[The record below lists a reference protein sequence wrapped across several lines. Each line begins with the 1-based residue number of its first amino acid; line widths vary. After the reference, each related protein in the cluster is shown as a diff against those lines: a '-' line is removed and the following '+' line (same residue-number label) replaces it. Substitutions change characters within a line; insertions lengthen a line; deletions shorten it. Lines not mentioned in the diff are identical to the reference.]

1 MDLDL
6 SGFITILFSEKKL
19 IALLISDERILI
31 SSTKAFANDDI
42 SQGSDAS
49 NFIGSDQKVAPY
61 QLAVF

>member
-1 MDLDL
+1 MKE
-6 SGFITILFSEKKL
+6 F
-19 IALLISDERILI
+19 LLVLQKPLQMMI
-31 SSTKAFANDDI
+31 I